1 MDMTEKTPIAASPS
15 PQLKRPFRALV
26 LDGGGMRGLY
36 AATVLQSL
44 LELQANNAPRDAQ
57 SPSPAM
63 EASDLGKRFDLMAGT
78 STGGLLAATLAFGC
92 SLDEIIGIYRSSGP
106 DIFPHPMPD
115 FPSKHVN
122 SLAMS
127 SWAVRFRDKCPGNPD
142 ALRER
147 LKEFLGEATLRE
159 VWEKR
164 GIALCIPV
172 TNVTDRSC
180 LIFKT
185 PHAPE
190 TGEPDTSGH
199 SLVDVCMATAA
210 APVLF
215 PLVLTPDPDKTERLI
230 ACTDGGLWANSP
242 VLIALLEAMKMH
254 DGRPIQIV
262 VIGSTGLPGDL
273 KISPGEENWGLMDW
287 TLNSRLLELAMET
300 QSQGHY
306 QAARA
311 LVPYLKVEHAP
322 VIVRLPYS
330 FPSSEDASLFGL
342 DKANPK
348 ALEAMQGKGRED
360 ARRIYEKMLN
370 NEDNLGIL
378 ADILAG

>member
-1 MDMTEKTPIAASPS
+1 MDMTAPKNPAAGDATPASPQS
-15 PQLKRPFRALV
+15 QRPFRALV

-44 LELQANNAPRDAQ
+44 LEFQAGGAPA
-57 SPSPAM
+57 PGAGP
-63 EASDLGKRFDLMAGT
+63 DLGQRFDLMAGT

-115 FPSKHVN
+115 YPSRHVN

-127 SWAVRFRDKCPGNPD
+127 SWAVRWRDKCPGNPD
-142 ALRER
+142 ALRAK
-147 LKEFLGEATLRE
+147 LKEFLGETTLGQL
-159 VWEKR
+159 WEKR
-164 GIALCIPV
+164 GIGLCIPV

-180 LIFKT
+180 LTFKT

-190 TGEPDTSGH
+190 TGEPDTAGH
-199 SLVDVCMATAA
+199 ALVDVCMATAA
-210 APVLF
+210 APVFF
-215 PLVLTPDPDKTERLI
+215 PLVLTPAPDDPGRLI
-230 ACTDGGLWANSP
+230 ACADGGLWANSP
-242 VLIALLEAMKMH
+242 VLAALLEALKMH
-254 DGRPIQIV
+254 GGRPIQIV

-273 KISPGEENWGLMDW
+273 EISPGEESWGLMDW

-311 LVPYLKVEHAP
+311 LIPYLKVEHEP

-348 ALEAMQGKGRED
+348 ALEAMQDKGRED
-360 ARRIYEKMLN
+360 ARRICEKILR

>member
-1 MDMTEKTPIAASPS
+1 MSATVKNTSTSGAARTSA
-15 PQLKRPFRALV
+15 QARRPFRALV

-44 LELQANNAPRDAQ
+44 LELQAGGAPM
-57 SPSPAM
+57 P
-63 EASDLGKRFDLMAGT
+63 DLGQRFDLMAGT

-92 SLDEIIGIYRSSGP
+92 SLDEIIGIYRSSGA

-115 FPSKHVN
+115 YPSKHVN

-142 ALRER
+142 ALRAK
-147 LKEFLGEATLRE
+147 LKEFLGEATLRQ

-172 TNVTDRSC
+172 TNVTDRGC
-180 LIFKT
+180 LTFKT
-185 PHAPE
+185 PHAPAAD
-190 TGEPDTSGH
+190 EPDTSNH

-215 PLVLTPDPDKTERLI
+215 PLVLTPAPDGSERLI

-254 DGRPIQIV
+254 EGRPIQIV

-273 KISPGEENWGLMDW
+273 EISPGEENWGLMDW

-311 LVPYLKVEHAP
+311 LVPYLKVERAP

-348 ALEAMQGKGRED
+348 ALNAMQDKGRED
-360 ARRIYEKMLN
+360 ARRIYGKVLN
-370 NEDNLGIL
+370 NEDNLGVL

>member
-1 MDMTEKTPIAASPS
+1 MNATAENTPALDAALTS
-15 PQLKRPFRALV
+15 PQTKRPFRVLV

-44 LELQANNAPRDAQ
+44 LELQAGETSVP
-57 SPSPAM
+57 
-63 EASDLGKRFDLMAGT
+63 DLGQRFDLMAGT

-92 SLDEIIGIYRSSGP
+92 SLEEVIGIYRSSGP

-115 FPSKHVN
+115 YPSRHVN

-127 SWAVRFRDKCPGNPD
+127 SWAVRWRDKCPGNPD
-142 ALRER
+142 ALRAR
-147 LKEFLGEATLRE
+147 LTEFLGEATLGQL
-159 VWEKR
+159 WEKR

-180 LIFKT
+180 LVFKT

-190 TGEPDTSGH
+190 AGEPDTSGH

-215 PLVLTPDPDKTERLI
+215 PLVLTPAPDAPPRLI
-230 ACTDGGLWANSP
+230 ACADGGLWDNSP
-242 VLIALLEAMKMH
+242 VLIALLEALKMH

-273 KISPGEENWGLMDW
+273 EISPGEENWGLMDW

-311 LVPYLKVEHAP
+311 LIPYLKVEHAP

-330 FPSSEDASLFGL
+330 FPSSANASLFGL

-348 ALEAMQGKGRED
+348 ALEAMQDKGRED
-360 ARRIYEKMLN
+360 ARHIYGKMLN

-378 ADILAG
+378 ADILAD